1 MWWSCRKQACSDH
14 HAALGGKLK
23 YLRGRT
29 LNRAILWSIV
39 IIATCAGGTAASAQE
54 WKLSSYMSSTF
65 LYSDNLLLSRT
76 RDVEAFGVVPA
87 PGFVLERISPTSHVT
102 FDGRFEF
109 PRYIDHSEFNSEDQ
123 FLNLGIEKLL
133 SERSTL
139 RLDANFRHDT
149 TLRGGGSD
157 EDITDR
163 DLQESFDYIRWQVA
177 PSWAYQ
183 VSPIDEIVT
192 RGTYRE
198 ANYDTSQKTDYQY
211 FGPSFDYNHQLSEI
225 DKITSSVSWYRFI
238 PDDPNKDRVDTL
250 GALVG
255 YAYDPSERFSI
266 NGAVGIS
273 YSMRDER
280 GDSEDESNGGNSD
293 VGYRIKFGMRYL
305 IDDQNTVRASLSHDT
320 EPSGDGEQET
330 RLRMTLGLEHRLT
343 ELTALGL
350 NVDYVDDTD
359 VFGTGGGSTSSDD
372 EDDDEARYFAIRPN
386 VAWRITEDVSLVA
399 EYRYRY
405 KEFTQ
410 EDETVDSN
418 SVLLTLRY
426 DLPVLAGEGP

>member
-1 MWWSCRKQACSDH
+1 M
-14 HAALGGKLK
+14 GEKLNI
-23 YLRGRT
+23 RGRT
-29 LNRAILWSIV
+29 PNRAIIWSIAT
-39 IIATCAGGTAASAQE
+39 IATCAGATSASAQE
-54 WKLSSYMSSTF
+54 WKLSTYLSTTF

-76 RDVEAFGVVPA
+76 RDVNTFGVVPA
-87 PGFVLERISPTSHVT
+87 PGLVLERTSPTSHVVFT
-102 FDGRFEF
+102 GRFEF

-123 FLNLGIEKLL
+123 FLTLGIEELL

-139 RLDANFRHDT
+139 RLDGSFIHDT
-149 TLRGGGSD
+149 TLRSGGTGD

-163 DLQESFDYIRWQVA
+163 DLNRSFDYIKWQVT
-177 PSWAYQ
+177 PSWAYL
-183 VSPIDEIVT
+183 VSPIDEIVA

-225 DKITSSVSWYRFI
+225 DKITSSISWYRFI
-238 PDDPNKDRVDTL
+238 PDDPDKDRVDTL

-266 NGAVGIS
+266 NGAVGVS

-280 GDSEDESNGGNSD
+280 GGDSGDSSGGNSD
-293 VGYRIKFGMRYL
+293 VGYRVKFGMNYL
-305 IDDQNTVRASLSHDT
+305 IDDQNTVRASVSHDT

-330 RLRMTLGLEHRLT
+330 RLRATLGLEHKLT

-350 NVDYVDDTD
+350 NVDYIDDTD
-359 VFGTGGGSTSSDD
+359 VFGTGGGSTDD
-372 EDDDEARYFAIRPN
+372 EDDEARYFAIRPN
-386 VAWRITEDVSLVA
+386 VSWRVTEDFSLVA

-410 EDETVDSN
+410 DNDSVDSN
-418 SVLLTLRY
+418 SVFLTLRY
-426 DLPVLAGEGP
+426 DLPVWAGEGP